1 MAGQQTTMRRILA
14 RTDTKQQRIDELETL
29 LRELLARTNPQAPHF
44 KKITQVL
51 YGPKG

>member
-1 MAGQQTTMRRILA
+1 MVVATQILRRRA
-14 RTDTKQQRIDELETL
+14 QEASKQQRIDELETL

-51 YGPKG
+51 NGPKG